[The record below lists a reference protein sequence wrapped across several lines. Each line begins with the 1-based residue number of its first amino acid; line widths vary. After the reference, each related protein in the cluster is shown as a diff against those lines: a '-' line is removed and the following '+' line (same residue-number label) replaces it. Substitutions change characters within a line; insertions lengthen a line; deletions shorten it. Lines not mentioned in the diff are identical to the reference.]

1 MKIFKDK
8 RSTSIVNLL
17 IAIVIT
23 LTVNFSYLLS
33 MMVEQREAAEQQ
45 ATQEQENQ
53 RRPEISGVLHIS
65 RDGYGYVVLSDSTSS
80 RQLYNYI
87 EEVRRERAKEA
98 RERAANAP
106 QQNNRPANENPPIG
120 PTPAVAPA
128 LSPAPTPVVARLDRE
143 MANAYT
149 HKPQYDSIYVNS
161 RRIYLYKLKDG
172 DSIRCTVFPP
182 RGNSNPSVNEILLCN
197 GEEPTPITYD
207 RPSRE
212 HETLI
217 QLLYYLVLS
226 FLLLSVMTLP
236 IKKLITSKSLYLQ
249 RCAVAIAVVFAC
261 YFCAPYVN
269 WPSGKM
275 MMIFQGQQMMDL
287 IVVLKCMVV
296 LAVAVL
302 YGRIYDLLSEQQKI
316 LLENEHLRTEN
327 LQTRYNMLMGQIN
340 PHFFFNSLNSLSML
354 VREQN
359 EQKALEY
366 IDQLSYTFRYIIQN
380 GQNQKSTLEEEIEFA
395 HAYSEIFKVRYAD
408 KLTFDIKIDSKYNQ
422 WTLPSLTLQPLIG
435 NAVKHNTITRKQPFH
450 INIYTDGATL
460 VVHNQKK
467 PKFEAEPS
475 TGIGLKN
482 LSSRWQLITGQDIE
496 IIDTE
501 SDFTVRL
508 PLQKPEA

>member
-1 MKIFKDK
+1 MKILNNK
-8 RSTSIVNLL
+8 RSTWILNLL

-33 MMVEQREAAEQQ
+33 MIVEQREANEQQ
-45 ATQEQENQ
+45 TTIAEEVKAK
-53 RRPEISGVLHIS
+53 PEINGVLHIS
-65 RDGYGYVVLSDSTSS
+65 RDGYGYVVTTDTLIVK
-80 RQLYNYI
+80 QMLK
-87 EEVRRERAKEA
+87 ERRNERLA
-98 RERAANAP
+98 RGGNNAP
-106 QQNNRPANENPPIG
+106 QQGRAPMGG
-120 PTPAVAPA
+120 PNMAGSGNSIPQ
-128 LSPAPTPVVARLDRE
+128 RLDGGL
-143 MANAYT
+143 AV
-149 HKPQYDSIYVNS
+149 PQFTRPVYDSIYVNS
-161 RRIYLYKLKDG
+161 RRIYVFKLKDG
-172 DSIRCTVFPP
+172 DSIRCTIHPP
-182 RGNSNPSVNEILLCN
+182 RGNSSPSVDEILLQN
-197 GEEPTPITYD
+197 GMEPAPITYD

-212 HETLI
+212 HEMLI

-226 FLLLSVMTLP
+226 FILLSIMTVR
-236 IKKLITSKSLYLQ
+236 IKNRRLYLQ
-249 RCAVAIAVVFAC
+249 RCAIAVAAVFAC

-269 WPSGKM
+269 WYTGKM
-275 MMIFQGQQMMDL
+275 AMIFQNQQMMDWMVIL
-287 IVVLKCMVV
+287 KCTVVLI
-296 LAVAVL
+296 VAVL

-359 EQKALEY
+359 EQKALDY

-395 HAYSEIFKVRYAD
+395 HAYTEIFKVRYAD
-408 KLTFDIKIDSKYNQ
+408 KLFFDIDIDPEYNN

-450 INIYTDGATL
+450 VSIRTEGSTL
-460 VVHNQKK
+460 VVYNLKA
-467 PKFEAEPS
+467 PKIESEPS

-482 LSSRWQLITGQDIE
+482 LSSRWLLTTGQDIE

-501 SDFTVRL
+501 KDFTVRL